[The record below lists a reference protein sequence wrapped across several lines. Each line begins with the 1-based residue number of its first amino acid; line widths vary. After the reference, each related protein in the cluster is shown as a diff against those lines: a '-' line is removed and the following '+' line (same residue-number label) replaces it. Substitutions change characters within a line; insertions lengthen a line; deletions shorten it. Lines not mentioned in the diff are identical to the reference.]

1 MPAPWLIA
9 LALIVGL
16 LVLIPARRLTASGL
30 SARAVGAYAV
40 GLWIVG
46 MLLAVRPLGGRFLV
60 PFVLVLYLAPFIATP
75 EVVGRVIRRGGRGRR
90 PLKDVTP
97 SPDVPGPTAAAD
109 PADASA
115 PTTGTTPEPDRTSA
129 G

>member
-9 LALIVGL
+9 LALVIGL

-40 GLWIVG
+40 GLWIIG
-46 MLLAVRPLGGRFLV
+46 MLVAVRPLGGRLLV
-60 PFVLVLYLAPFIATP
+60 PLLLVLYLAPFIATP

-97 SPDVPGPTAAAD
+97 MPETPANESVPDV
-109 PADASA
+109 
-115 PTTGTTPEPDRTSA
+115 GTPPSPPEPERTTA

>member
-16 LVLIPARRLTASGL
+16 LVLIPARRLSTSGL
-30 SARAVGAYAV
+30 SSRAVGAYAV
-40 GLWIVG
+40 GLWLVG

-97 SPDVPGPTAAAD
+97 PPVTPTAGE
-109 PADASA
+109 PA
-115 PTTGTTPEPDRTSA
+115 PEPERTTA

>member
-9 LALIVGL
+9 LAFIVGL

-30 SARAVGAYAV
+30 SSRAVGAFAV
-40 GLWIVG
+40 GLWLLG
-46 MLLAVRPLGGRFLV
+46 MLLAIRPLGGRFLV
-60 PFVLVLYLAPFIATP
+60 PFVLILYLAPFIATP

-97 SPDVPGPTAAAD
+97 TPESPPAAAGE
-109 PADASA
+109 PAPAAA
-115 PTTGTTPEPDRTSA
+115 PAPEPERTTA
-129 G
+129 R

>member
-9 LALIVGL
+9 LALVVGL

-30 SARAVGAYAV
+30 SSRAVGAYAV
-40 GLWIVG
+40 GLWLLG
-46 MLLAVRPLGGRFLV
+46 MLMAVRPIGGRILL
-60 PFVLVLYLAPFIATP
+60 PLILVLYLAPFIATP

-97 SPDVPGPTAAAD
+97 LPGAPTAPTATEAA
-109 PADASA
+109 
-115 PTTGTTPEPDRTSA
+115 PEPERTSA